1 MAKPVP
7 RQYPHLD
14 QIQDPAVQAS
24 LRLLWDQHYQTLES
38 QAATATT
45 VAAHTASLTTL
56 STGVALATAL
66 ARGAQPIST
75 PITSTPP
82 VSPSGNPGNPT
93 PTPPASDNGMGE
105 AGCNAAGANG
115 HRPAQF
121 PAHRVYG
128 RADCVWGGGGIPGPL
143 CGRREPSHP
152 RLLARVLQRAR
163 DLAPEPGWVPSESR
177 TTPGTGAG
185 NTYLIFAVNIPA
197 PSHPNVRS
205 TRIGSVTTTRPLQLV
220 SQMIFAGLTVGAATA
235 PDGGIADGVVCP

>member
-14 QIQDPAVQAS
+14 QIKDPAVQAS

-115 HRPAQF
+115 HVPPNSPLTAFTVGQIVCGVAAEF
-121 PAHRVYG
+121 PALFAVAGSQAILDSWRVCFNG
-128 RADCVWGGGGIPGPL
+128 RVIWHLNLAGFQA
-143 CGRREPSHP
+143 SHY
-152 RLLARVLQRAR
+152 
-163 DLAPEPGWVPSESR
+163 
-177 TTPGTGAG
+177 PGTGAG
-185 NTYLIFAVNIPA
+185 NTYLILVNIPA
-197 PSHPNVRS
+197 PSHPNVQYAY
-205 TRIGSVTTTRPLQLV
+205 RISNYDPTLQLV

-235 PDGGIADGVVCP
+235 PDGGIADGVTCP